1 MFFGWYVVGG
11 TFVAQLFVV
20 GFFSYAVSLLVA
32 PVQAEFSVGLDE
44 VMRSLSIGTLAGMVA
59 MPLAGMLIDRYSTR
73 WVMAVGALLFAAG
86 LYGIAQVSSIT
97 QYAVLFGVSMAIANA
112 LAGSQSSTTTISRWF
127 TSSRGRALGVSA
139 LGTSFGGIIVPY
151 LLSQWI
157 DAYGWRQAL
166 EYMSYAVLLTVFPI
180 VVLTVRGTPAEA
192 GELPEGGEAHQAS
205 SAESM
210 GSLSTRQIIS
220 MPSYWFIGV
229 PLGLLFCVYSAVLA
243 NITPYA
249 TGVGV
254 SLDQA
259 SQLIMSIAVAG
270 IVGKILFGIAADKMS
285 LKLGLWLAMA
295 LVCTG
300 FLILSTEPSFV
311 GMLLATTCLGL
322 AAGGQLPVWGAM
334 MAKAFGLV
342 SYGRAMGLMMP
353 LITLMVLIGFEAIGK
368 LVDMTGSYV
377 FTLQLFAAVIVV
389 AAAILAPLKL
399 SAPAAVS

>member
-1 MFFGWYVVGG
+1 
-11 TFVAQLFVV
+11 
-20 GFFSYAVSLLVA
+20 
-32 PVQAEFSVGLDE
+32 
-44 VMRSLSIGTLAGMVA
+44 
-59 MPLAGMLIDRYSTR
+59 
-73 WVMAVGALLFAAG
+73 MAVGALLFAAG

-254 SLDQA
+254 SLEQA